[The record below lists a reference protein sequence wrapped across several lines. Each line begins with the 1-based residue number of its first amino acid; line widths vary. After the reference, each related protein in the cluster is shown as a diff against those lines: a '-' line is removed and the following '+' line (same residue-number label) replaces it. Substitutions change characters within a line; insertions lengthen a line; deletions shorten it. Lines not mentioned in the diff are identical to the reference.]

1 MCRAGCRTS
10 LMPMPP
16 APRSPRPR
24 MRSPSVTTTSEM
36 PRSPAGH
43 AASFCATL
51 RVHRCA
57 QTGRGRNAGCT
68 GSVEVELGSRG
79 LPGSPAANDRT
90 AAAAAA
96 ECIYELRASVQR
108 RAHRTAPHRRQSR
121 IVHVSQIVGRNIPC
135 RPGPR
140 SACRPMAAAAEC
152 AQRAVGKTRPRRRPA
167 VAAGL
172 HIGQYLS
179 VVLVTLSVQ
188 RLVRGRA
195 AASRP
200 EIVSS
205 FVERAGLL
213 AHSARSEKQHY
224 CTNFNL

>member
-1 MCRAGCRTS
+1 
-10 LMPMPP
+10 MPL
-16 APRSPRPR
+16 AFARHC
-24 MRSPSVTTTSEM
+24 V
-36 PRSPAGH
+36 
-43 AASFCATL
+43 
-51 RVHRCA
+51 
-57 QTGRGRNAGCT
+57 CT
-68 GSVEVELGSRG
+68 GMHRRG
-79 LPGSPAANDRT
+79 EGGMRGAPGRLRLSWG
-90 AAAAAA
+90 A
-96 ECIYELRASVQR
+96 EGCLAHLLLTTGPPLQQQQSASTSCASVQQ

-121 IVHVSQIVGRNIPC
+121 IVHVSQIVGRNTPC
-135 RPGPR
+135 RPGQR

-167 VAAGL
+167 VAAEL